1 MGEWTEQEELK
12 SRVGERERRGIGG
25 RAEEKKDGH
34 LLDAIAAA
42 VTGLGMGSGLFACI
56 TDAMGRGL
64 TSAVDRE
71 RREVVFQFGGV
82 VW

>member
-1 MGEWTEQEELK
+1 MGMGEWTEQEELK
-12 SRVGERERRGIGG
+12 AGWERGGGG
-25 RAEEKKDGH
+25 RAEGKKDGH

-42 VTGLGMGSGLFACI
+42 VTGLGMSSGLFACI

-64 TSAVDRE
+64 TSAVGRE

-82 VW
+82 V